1 MPPTGSE
8 HLRNGLRQGLHLIFS
23 GNPTVWD
30 TTVRT
35 LHIALEATAIGAV
48 VGVPIGIALG
58 LGRSRRSRALRGVA
72 NGLMRIPP
80 VVSGVVV
87 LIVLTQESRYGG
99 GPLAGLHWFSTA
111 NAAYFA
117 QTLLAVPLMIALT
130 AAAVSGVEPVLLD
143 QARAYGAPG
152 WRRGTLA
159 LREARRRM
167 VAALL
172 VTLGVTITS
181 IGAIAVSTA
190 PLQAR
195 VGSASQPATLALG
208 AFQSFT
214 ESGSG
219 ASDAQLSGANLT
231 VPTPALGVAYAT
243 ILMGLFVLLA
253 AALTWMQQTR
263 SQWIPGLLS

>member
-1 MPPTGSE
+1 MQPTGSD
-8 HLRNGLRQGLHLIFS
+8 HLLNGLRQGLDLIFS
-23 GNPTVWD
+23 GNPAVWD

-35 LHIALEATAIGAV
+35 LHIAAEATAIGAV
-48 VGVPIGIALG
+48 VGVPIGAALG

-80 VVSGVVV
+80 VVSGLVV
-87 LIVLTQESRYGG
+87 LMLLTQASRYGG
-99 GPLAGLHWFSTA
+99 GPLAGLDWYSTS

-117 QTLLAVPLMIALT
+117 QTLLAVPLMVALT
-130 AAAVSGVEPVLLD
+130 AAAVAGVEPVLLD
-143 QARAYGAPG
+143 QARAYGAPS

-190 PLQAR
+190 PLATR
-195 VGSASQPATLALG
+195 VGATSQPPTLALG
-208 AFQSFT
+208 AFQAFAQ
-214 ESGSG
+214 SGG
-219 ASDAQLSGANLT
+219 GGSDVQLSGANLI

-263 SQWIPGLLS
+263 SQWVPGLLS